1 MILNTLMPS
10 EESKTESM
18 KVISQ
23 AKWSIQIVASK
34 LENQAETL
42 SMSRKH
48 HRSHQITSDFYQRK
62 IKDLKNSY
70 DN

>member
-1 MILNTLMPS
+1 MPS

-18 KVISQ
+18 KDISQ

-42 SMSRKH
+42 SMCRKTTQATK
-48 HRSHQITSDFYQRK
+48 SLQISIKEKSK
-62 IKDLKNSY
+62 ILKTLTTIE
-70 DN
+70 

>member
-1 MILNTLMPS
+1 MPS

-18 KVISQ
+18 NVISQ

-42 SMSRKH
+42 GKCRKH
-48 HRSHQITSDFYQRK
+48 HTSYQITSDFY
-62 IKDLKNSY
+62 
-70 DN
+70 